1 MPAAAADSSY
11 VFSNSSPED
20 SAATKTNGSKAFSAP
35 SKGPADAAN
44 LQLDSDPICSSAGC
58 TQYK

>member
-1 MPAAAADSSY
+1 MPASAADSSY

-20 SAATKTNGSKAFSAP
+20 SAATKTNGSTAFVGV
-35 SKGPADAAN
+35 SKGPIPTDASN

-58 TQYK
+58 T